1 MEKLPHWVSKPEV
14 RQFLDKL
21 VDRLDREDRSGGG
34 SDRFFRLDAKIY
46 PALANATFDEDRE
59 LLWEHVEAMAA
70 WGWIE
75 IKLGKG
81 APGQRPYECGPSL
94 RIKDTQALRQ
104 AADRPLRKKGPAELW
119 REAVRAHLIA
129 PEEIQEKVCR
139 YVIDIPGREA
149 SEIVGQLNQLSTLK
163 ETPMLLRELSARLFW
178 GQSKVLDNKS
188 ALVAALLELP
198 ECPFD
203 KAPIQLQAFLPE
215 SGFDKVLFIENLVSF
230 DAATRDTAGRFK
242 GHALVFASGFMG
254 GAKRIRSPLG
264 ASLYFSS
271 NGSLEPAKTTKLL
284 TWLRTASPIQTWF
297 WGDLDYS
304 GMHILASL
312 RDVFPGTQAWA
323 PGYEPMLKALLA
335 GQGHAPE
342 AAGKALQKSIHATGC
357 PYADSVL
364 LPALRE
370 VGAFVDQE
378 SF

>member
-1 MEKLPHWVSKPEV
+1 MEKLPHWVSKPEI

-21 VDRLDREDRSGGG
+21 VDRIDREDRDGGG
-34 SDRFFRLDAKIY
+34 SDRFFQLDAKFY

-59 LLWEHVEAMAA
+59 LLWEHVEAMAT

-75 IKLGKG
+75 IKLAKG
-81 APGQRPYECGPSL
+81 GLGQRPYERMP
-94 RIKDTQALRQ
+94 RVKITDAQALRL
-104 AADRPLRKKGPAELW
+104 AANRPSRKKGPAELW
-119 REAVRAHLIA
+119 RQAVRAHLEA
-129 PEEIQEKVCR
+129 PEAIQEKVCR

-149 SEIVGQLNQLSTLK
+149 AEIVGQLNQLNGLK

-178 GQSKVLDNKS
+178 GQSKVLDNKG
-188 ALVAALLELP
+188 ALVAALLDLP

-230 DAATRDTAGRFK
+230 DAATRDTSGRFRDY
-242 GHALVFASGFMG
+242 ALVFSSGFMG
-254 GAKRIRSPLG
+254 GAKRIRSPSG

-271 NGSLEPAKTTKLL
+271 NGSLEPAKTAKLL
-284 TWLRTASPIQTWF
+284 SWLRTATPIPTWF

-323 PGYEPMLKALLA
+323 PGYDPMLKALLA
-335 GQGHAPE
+335 GQGHAPA
-342 AAGKALQKSIHATGC
+342 AAGKALQKSIDVTGC
-357 PYADSVL
+357 SYADSLL
-364 LPALRE
+364 LPALKK

-378 SF
+378 CF

>member
-46 PALANATFDEDRE
+46 PALANATFDDDRE

-104 AADRPLRKKGPAELW
+104 AADRPLRKKGAAELW
-119 REAVRAHLIA
+119 REAVRAHLVA

-163 ETPMLLRELSARLFW
+163 ETPLLLRELSARLFW
-178 GQSKVLDNKS
+178 GQSKVLDNKG

-203 KAPIQLQAFLPE
+203 KAPIQLQVFLPE
-215 SGFDKVLFIENLVSF
+215 AGFEKVLFIENLVSF
-230 DAATRDTAGRFK
+230 DAATRDTAGRFN
-242 GHALVFASGFMG
+242 GYALVFASGFRG

-264 ASLYFSS
+264 ASLYFSG
-271 NGSLEPAKTTKLL
+271 NGSLEPAKTTKFL
-284 TWLRTASPIQTWF
+284 TWLRTDSPIPACF

-304 GMHILASL
+304 GMHILVSL

-323 PGYEPMLKALLA
+323 PGYEPMLKALLD
-335 GQGHAPE
+335 GHGHAPE
-342 AAGKALQKSIHATGC
+342 AAGKAFQKSIHATGC
-357 PYADSVL
+357 LYADSEL
-364 LPALRE
+364 LPALKE
-370 VGAFVDQE
+370 VGAFIDQE